1 MQSTPRPTGPDPAKA
16 VSLAEELIT
25 LDELCEMARM
35 GRDAYRNLRRQ
46 GRTPV
51 AYKMGRRLYF
61 RRSEAEAWVIN
72 ERMMRIDPPRR
83 LA

>member
-1 MQSTPRPTGPDPAKA
+1 MAKSIPPLGSPS
-16 VSLAEELIT
+16 VDDDLIT
-25 LDELCEMARM
+25 LDELCAMGRM

-61 RRSEAEAWVIN
+61 RRSDAEAWVLN
-72 ERMMRIDPPRR
+72 ERMVRIDPPRR